1 MTETDRPEHNR
12 AYEAL
17 VSGDDDV
24 IGLVAYSI
32 YKRDKRDFLV
42 HWREQHGVP
51 PNPEQVQAF
60 VTTVLTSG
68 QQQRYRI
75 AARTI
80 LDAFADA
87 SVAAARPEI
96 VNQAVTDRVETAART
111 IEDAG
116 VWYRQIPAGIISALI
131 YTILLIAILF
141 VLRYAGV
148 DLESIFNQIGRAP
161 TS

>member
-1 MTETDRPEHNR
+1 
-12 AYEAL
+12 

-32 YKRDKRDFLV
+32 YKQDKRDFLV
-42 HWREQHGVP
+42 QWREQHGAS
-51 PNPEQVQAF
+51 PNPAQVQAF
-60 VTTVLTSG
+60 VATVLTPG

-87 SVAAARPEI
+87 SAAAARPEI
-96 VNQAVTDRVETAART
+96 VSQAVTERIETAARAV
-111 IEDAG
+111 EDAG
-116 VWYRQIPAGIISALI
+116 VWHRQIPAGVISAFV
-131 YTILLIAILF
+131 YTILLIAIVF

-148 DLESIFNQIGRAP
+148 DLESIFDQIGRAP
-161 TS
+161 AS

>member
-1 MTETDRPEHNR
+1 M
-12 AYEAL
+12 AL
-17 VSGDDDV
+17 
-24 IGLVAYSI
+24 
-32 YKRDKRDFLV
+32 
-42 HWREQHGVP
+42 P

-60 VTTVLTSG
+60 VTTVLTPG

-87 SVAAARPEI
+87 SVTAARPEI
-96 VNQAVTDRVETAART
+96 VDEAVTERIESAARAV
-111 IEDAG
+111 ENAG
-116 VWYRQIPAGIISALI
+116 AWYRQIPAGVISALV

-148 DLESIFNQIGRAP
+148 DLETMFDQIGRAP
-161 TS
+161 PP